1 MDSNKNKHSFFGE
14 DIQYWIGKIVSVDD
28 NGTQRTL
35 MTGGSW
41 GYRYRVR
48 LVADY
53 SNQDTVDDDTVF
65 VAQALVPLT
74 AGTGGA
80 DRSESIKLSQ
90 GDMVL
95 GIFMGFDRTAPFI
108 LHAFTRVKD
117 NLTESG
123 FNNDVLPGLQEG
135 QETSGTKISFTPKSI
150 DTTSRAKGNG
160 KGREV
165 PFDQLR
171 NLAGGTSEDNEVDVF
186 SNLSGTLVTTRTTV
200 VKNNESASVNLSGLT
215 REQVEIRKKRY
226 KNTDIFGDV
235 A

>member
-35 MTGGSW
+35 VTGGSW

-108 LHAFTRVKD
+108 LHAFTRNTK
-117 NLTESG
+117 TESG
-123 FNNDVLPGLQEG
+123 FTNDVLPGLLEG
-135 QETSGTKISFTPKSI
+135 QETSGTKISFTPKTV
-150 DTTSRAKGNG
+150 DTTSRGNGNG

-165 PFDQLR
+165 PFDQLQ
-171 NLAGGTSEDNEVDVF
+171 NLAGGTSEDNEVDAF
-186 SNLSGTLVTTRTTV
+186 GNLSGTLVTTRRTV

-226 KNTDIFGDV
+226 KDTDIFGDV